1 MKGTTRLDQ
10 RRKQRIKSIGSLKRF
25 EDKRLD
31 TTAQRQIGLTQ
42 QMNAIDA
49 KIDHLEEELALQ
61 LETTSIELAPY
72 LTTYVRAARS
82 EIQRLKIEK
91 SQAAREVSANKQAL
105 IGIFK
110 RVRAL
115 EIAEERNIQRTKAA
129 VDSAEAANAL
139 DDLLRRHARQF

>member
-31 TTAQRQIGLTQ
+31 TTAQRHIGLTQ

-82 EIQRLKIEK
+82 EIQRLQIEK
-91 SQAAREVSANKQAL
+91 SQAASEVSANKQAL

>member
-1 MKGTTRLDQ
+1 MGQ
-10 RRKQRIKSIGSLKRF
+10 RRKRQIKSIKSLKRL

-31 TTAQRQIGLTQ
+31 ATAQRQIGLTQ
-42 QMNAIDA
+42 EMNAIDA

-61 LETTSIELAPY
+61 LGTTSIELAPY
-72 LTTYVRAARS
+72 LTTYVRAASS
-82 EIQRLKIEK
+82 EIQRLQIKK
-91 SQAAREVSANKQAL
+91 TKAAREVSANEQAL

-115 EIAEERNIQRTKAA
+115 EIAEERNIQRTKAS
-129 VDSAEAANAL
+129 VDSVEAANAL

>member
-1 MKGTTRLDQ
+1 
-10 RRKQRIKSIGSLKRF
+10 
-25 EDKRLD
+25 
-31 TTAQRQIGLTQ
+31 
-42 QMNAIDA
+42 MNAIDA

-82 EIQRLKIEK
+82 EIQRLQIKK
-91 SQAAREVSANKQAL
+91 SQAAREASANKQAL

-115 EIAEERNIQRTKAA
+115 EIAEERNIQRTKAF
-129 VDSAEAANAL
+129 VDSAETANAL
-139 DDLLRRHARQF
+139 DDLLRRHAQQF

>member
-82 EIQRLKIEK
+82 EIQRLQIEK
-91 SQAAREVSANKQAL
+91 SQAAREVSTNKQAL